1 MVKLHVKKGDE
12 SLFLF
17 ETKLTEA
24 TDTVIEELTHVYNG
38 CLKVRRICC
47 ELEDLGNHGTFL
59 PPNMQG
65 LTDEQ
70 IQELCLKDEWGEKCT
85 SEGSQFNK
93 DPVGRRNGMQPSEKN
108 RDVLD
113 QTKREALALIS
124 KDLVKNDACVTLKM
138 VSSAL
143 DILRGAVMIVYPMG
157 LPPYDPIRLELE
169 NNEDLSGTQASLE
182 VVFFY
187 ECFVVYSGR
196 FWSCSDRRFGFV
208 GRKSKGGKFWLI
220 IWVKMKRLKLL

>member
-17 ETKLTEA
+17 ETKLTES
-24 TDTVIEELTHVYNG
+24 TDQIIENLTNIYNG

-47 ELEDLGNHGTFL
+47 EFDDLGNYGMFL

-70 IQELCLKDEWGEKCT
+70 IEELRLKDDYGESCAPV
-85 SEGSQFNK
+85 GCVFNK
-93 DPVGRRNGMQPSEKN
+93 DPMGRRNGKQPDEKH

-113 QTKREALALIS
+113 QTKREALALVS
-124 KDLVKNDACVTLKM
+124 KDLVKHDACLTMRM

-143 DILRGAVMIVYPMG
+143 DMLRGAVTIVYPMG

-182 VVFFY
+182 V
-187 ECFVVYSGR
+187 CL
-196 FWSCSDRRFGFV
+196 
-208 GRKSKGGKFWLI
+208 KFSLN
-220 IWVKMKRLKLL
+220 